1 MTTFGFSAGAEIE
14 FARAKLMVISRNDV
28 VRKDRFIPDILRW
41 GGELSNAEINL
52 STTISFP
59 VLNSDQIKFNFSPE
73 LSIVS
78 FVAINFHKGPP
89 ALAAAVVAIRRL
101 NSPLLSCCVLEQ
113 R

>member
-1 MTTFGFSAGAEIE
+1 MTTFGFSARAEFG
-14 FARAKLMVISRNDV
+14 FARAKLMVISRNEV

-41 GGELSNAEINL
+41 GVKLSNAEIDR

-59 VLNSDQIKFNFSPE
+59 VLSSDQISCNFSPE

-78 FVAINFHKGPP
+78 FVAINFHKGPA

>member
-14 FARAKLMVISRNDV
+14 FARAKMMVISRNDT
-28 VRKDRFIPDILRW
+28 VRKNRFIPDILRC
-41 GGELSNAEINL
+41 GVKLSNAEINL

-78 FVAINFHKGPP
+78 FVAINSHKGLP
-89 ALAAAVVAIRRL
+89 ALAAAVVAIRRMK
-101 NSPLLSCCVLEQ
+101 SPLLSCCVLEQ

>member
-1 MTTFGFSAGAEIE
+1 M
-14 FARAKLMVISRNDV
+14 

-41 GGELSNAEINL
+41 GVKLSNAEINL

-59 VLNSDQIKFNFSPE
+59 DLNSDQIKCNFSPE

-78 FVAINFHKGPP
+78 FVAINFHRGPA

-101 NSPLLSCCVLEQ
+101 KSPILSRCVLEQ